1 MPPSNSAK
9 TYEQRCALADK
20 EEAYQSAKLEV
31 KKAKPSKTYEERCAL
46 ADKKEANKRAK
57 LEAKPDPVE
66 NRVARALAK
75 YEKLTQETL
84 AKLPQPGP
92 SSKEEPAPAP
102 APMPA
107 PAPAPAVVNL
117 ITEDD
122 IPTEEED

>member
-1 MPPSNSAK
+1 MPPTNSKSKKPAPTMEQRWAIADAKEEFKSAK
-9 TYEQRCALADK
+9 HEKKQVVRNG
-20 EEAYQSAKLEV
+20 AKNL
-31 KKAKPSKTYEERCAL
+31 
-46 ADKKEANKRAK
+46 
-57 LEAKPDPVE
+57 
-66 NRVARALAK
+66 VARTLAK